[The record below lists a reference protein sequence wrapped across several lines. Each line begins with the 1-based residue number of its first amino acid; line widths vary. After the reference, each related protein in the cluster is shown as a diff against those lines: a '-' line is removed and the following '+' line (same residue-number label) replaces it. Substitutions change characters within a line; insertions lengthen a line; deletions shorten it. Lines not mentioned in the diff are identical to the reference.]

1 MNISGIFA
9 KITVGSIRTTGF
21 LAGAHAAIRV
31 GELGLRAAEAIST
44 ERFFAQNESYK
55 KCTNWLKN
63 QVLDVRQRDSNN
75 AENLKPTS
83 LVFKELAVLT
93 LSSIV
98 LTEFCFWCESKP
110 PKIYNMMLTILPI
123 RVTEKSIIQYIKE
136 FKFEDLFKA

>member
-21 LAGAHAAIRV
+21 LAGAHAAIRI
-31 GELGLRAAEAIST
+31 GELGLRSAEAIST
-44 ERFFAQNESYK
+44 EYFFAQNESYK
-55 KCTNWLKN
+55 KCTDWLKN
-63 QVLDVRQRDSNN
+63 QGLDVRQRK
-75 AENLKPTS
+75 AMG
-83 LVFKELAVLT
+83 LVVKELAVLT
-93 LSSIV
+93 LSSIA

-123 RVTEKSIIQYIKE
+123 RVTEKSIIQSLKE